1 MVKQP
6 IFINLQYHDHVF
18 PNLHGSTGHFSPF
31 YPNVSSLFIMFS
43 DHLSPFLHVLPMFG
57 GAFPVSAVE
66 IRTDSSGLDASVVHS
81 LAAYARASKFR
92 RTCLQVMAW
101 SLSNSEM
108 AEVRE
113 AFMEPYRWLDG
124 DGPQG
129 EP

>member
-1 MVKQP
+1 MV
-6 IFINLQYHDHVF
+6 
-18 PNLHGSTGHFSPF
+18 S
-31 YPNVSSLFIMFS
+31 
-43 DHLSPFLHVLPMFG
+43 
-57 GAFPVSAVE
+57 PVSAVE

-113 AFMEPYRWLDG
+113 AFMEPWMVGWGWLDG
-124 DGPQG
+124 DGRGDGGYSYGHLSVISTYNPIYRMYNPIYNQL
-129 EP
+129 